1 MIINLH
7 DAIVYDDVNAA
18 FSSEFPGLRLVF
30 FSEPQPPGAA
40 SSLANQL
47 QPDANLPDTVKEK
60 PGLLQLDASMT
71 TAAAEQLFRESAGLF
86 VQVCRKNGN
95 DWIVTSSSD
104 NDTLEEQNRMGLL
117 STEEWMDES
126 EAEDDRVL

>member
-7 DAIVYDDVNAA
+7 DAIVYEDVSAA

-40 SSLANQL
+40 SSLATQL
-47 QPDANLPDTVKEK
+47 EPGANLPAAVKEK
-60 PGLLQLDASMT
+60 PGLVELDASMT

-86 VQVCRKNGN
+86 VQVCRKNGS

-104 NDTLEEQNRMGLL
+104 NDTLDEQNRRGLL
-117 STEEWMDES
+117 SSEEWMDEPGP
-126 EAEDDRVL
+126 EDDRVL